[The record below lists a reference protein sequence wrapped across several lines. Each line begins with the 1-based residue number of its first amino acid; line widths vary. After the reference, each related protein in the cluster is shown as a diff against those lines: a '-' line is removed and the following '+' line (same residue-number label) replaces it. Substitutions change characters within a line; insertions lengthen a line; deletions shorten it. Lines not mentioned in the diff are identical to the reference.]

1 MKGKTMATIEISTYR
16 ELEKSLQPGNR
27 DLKEILDEYRAHVKA
42 IEFGERTIE
51 TMSEWEE
58 WQQTNAEHLASLG
71 IDSGQMFD
79 QIYEE
84 LEHLFYPRAEHRET
98 IHQWHRDHSAQLL
111 AQGLYS
117 YEEVFY
123 AVDDLKETY
132 RNSDSNGLRESLTK
146 LASIPLMTT
155 EVMQEIIYEA
165 CRDLPA
171 GAVIGLTKVK
181 ISAP

>member
-1 MKGKTMATIEISTYR
+1 MADTMNDYR
-16 ELEKSLQPGNR
+16 HFYKSLQPAERNLK
-27 DLKEILDEYRAHVKA
+27 DLLDEYRTHVKA
-42 IEFGERTIE
+42 IEFSDRTPE
-51 TMSEWEE
+51 AMADWEE
-58 WQQTNAEHLASLG
+58 WQQTNAEHLAGLG
-71 IDSGQMFD
+71 IDSGQLFD
-79 QIYEE
+79 QLYEE
-84 LEHLFYPRAEHRET
+84 LEHLFYPRAEHREI
-98 IHQWHRDHSAQLL
+98 IHQWHRDHSAELL
-111 AQGLYS
+111 KQGRYS

>member
-1 MKGKTMATIEISTYR
+1 MADTMNEYR
-16 ELEKSLQPGNR
+16 DFYKSLQPTERNLK
-27 DLKEILDEYRAHVKA
+27 DLLDEYRAHVKA
-42 IEFGERTIE
+42 IEFSDRTPE
-51 TMSEWEE
+51 AMADWEE
-58 WQQTNAEHLASLG
+58 WQQTNAEHLAGLG
-71 IDSGQMFD
+71 IDSGQLFD
-79 QIYEE
+79 QLYEE

-146 LASIPLMTT
+146 LALIPLMTT

-181 ISAP
+181 ISAS

>member
-1 MKGKTMATIEISTYR
+1 MA
-16 ELEKSLQPGNR
+16 
-27 DLKEILDEYRAHVKA
+27 DLKELLNEYREHVKA
-42 IEFGERTIE
+42 IEFGNRTTE
-51 TMSEWEE
+51 AMADWQE
-58 WQQTNAEHLASLG
+58 WQETNAEHLEGLG
-71 IDSGQMFD
+71 IHSEDLFD
-79 QIYEE
+79 QVYSE

-98 IHQWHRDHSAQLL
+98 IHQWHRDHSAELL

-117 YEEVFY
+117 YDEVFY

-181 ISAP
+181 ITAP

>member
-1 MKGKTMATIEISTYR
+1 MAITITEYR
-16 ELEKSLQPGNR
+16 DFYKSLQPAERNLK
-27 DLKEILDEYRAHVKA
+27 DLLDEYRAHVKA
-42 IEFGERTIE
+42 IEFSNRTPE
-51 TMSEWEE
+51 AMAE
-58 WQQTNAEHLASLG
+58 WQEWHQTNAEHLAGLG

-132 RNSDSNGLRESLTK
+132 RNSDSNGLRESLNK
-146 LASIPLMTT
+146 LAAIPLMTS

-181 ISAP
+181 IPTP

>member
-1 MKGKTMATIEISTYR
+1 MADTMNEYR
-16 ELEKSLQPGNR
+16 DFYKSLQPANR
-27 DLKEILDEYRAHVKA
+27 NLKDLLDEYRTHVKA
-42 IEFGERTIE
+42 IEFSDRTPE
-51 TMSEWEE
+51 AMADWEE

-71 IDSGQMFD
+71 IDSGQLFD
-79 QIYEE
+79 QLYEE

-171 GAVIGLTKVK
+171 GAVIGLNKVK